1 MIRVTAWILRFVNN
15 CLARGRHNR
24 RRSGPLVSEE
34 VEAATNRWVRR
45 VQKGVN
51 PDLQAPGWK
60 IIQDKETQIL
70 KCKGRVTG
78 YEPVYLEGGLFVD
91 KLIVHTHNK
100 IKHFGI
106 ANTMAALREHWWIP
120 QLRSKVKKLINK
132 CNVCKLYSTKPYGT
146 PVTSNLPNFR
156 TEPSNPFDVTGVD
169 FAGPL
174 RYKIDNK
181 EEGKCYI
188 IIFTCA
194 SSRAVHLEL
203 TRTQEAEEFQ
213 RKLNVFIARRGRP
226 RLLIS
231 DNAGTFKTTA
241 RWIKDIR
248 KNEKLQDYLTA
259 HKMQWRFNLAKSPWW
274 GGIYERLIRDLKK
287 ALYKSLGRCHLSFD
301 NLETVIMDI
310 EINMNNRPLT
320 YVESESGEEQVL
332 TPNTLIRGT
341 NIYLIN
347 DDESD
352 EDELTR
358 MQKRVAK
365 AKNNAWERWQR
376 EYINSL
382 MESQRI
388 NGKQAKAPEVGE
400 IVLVV
405 GEEKNRSEWKKGKVL
420 RQVKGRDGVTRG
432 VVLLHKG
439 HEIERPLQ
447 LVCPLEIRCSEKIE
461 EKKND
466 QRVKNTSKE
475 KRQAAVDAGK
485 KIRDLLKKED
495 ED

>member
-15 CLARGRHNR
+15 CLARGRHN

-78 YEPVYLEGGLFVD
+78 YEPVYLQGGLFVD

-156 TEPSNPFDVTGVD
+156 TEPSNPFDITGVD

-259 HKMQWRFNLAKSPWW
+259 HKIQ
-274 GGIYERLIRDLKK
+274 I
-287 ALYKSLGRCHLSFD
+287 
-301 NLETVIMDI
+301 
-310 EINMNNRPLT
+310 
-320 YVESESGEEQVL
+320 
-332 TPNTLIRGT
+332 
-341 NIYLIN
+341 
-347 DDESD
+347 
-352 EDELTR
+352 
-358 MQKRVAK
+358 
-365 AKNNAWERWQR
+365 
-376 EYINSL
+376 
-382 MESQRI
+382 
-388 NGKQAKAPEVGE
+388 
-400 IVLVV
+400 
-405 GEEKNRSEWKKGKVL
+405 
-420 RQVKGRDGVTRG
+420 
-432 VVLLHKG
+432 
-439 HEIERPLQ
+439 
-447 LVCPLEIRCSEKIE
+447 
-461 EKKND
+461 
-466 QRVKNTSKE
+466 
-475 KRQAAVDAGK
+475 
-485 KIRDLLKKED
+485 
-495 ED
+495 

>member
-1 MIRVTAWILRFVNN
+1 M
-15 CLARGRHNR
+15 
-24 RRSGPLVSEE
+24 
-34 VEAATNRWVRR
+34 
-45 VQKGVN
+45 
-51 PDLQAPGWK
+51 
-60 IIQDKETQIL
+60 
-70 KCKGRVTG
+70 
-78 YEPVYLEGGLFVD
+78 
-91 KLIVHTHNK
+91 
-100 IKHFGI
+100 
-106 ANTMAALREHWWIP
+106 
-120 QLRSKVKKLINK
+120 
-132 CNVCKLYSTKPYGT
+132 
-146 PVTSNLPNFR
+146 
-156 TEPSNPFDVTGVD
+156 
-169 FAGPL
+169 
-174 RYKIDNK
+174 
-181 EEGKCYI
+181 
-188 IIFTCA
+188 
-194 SSRAVHLEL
+194 EL

-259 HKMQWRFNLAKSPWW
+259 HKIQWRFNLAKSPWW

-301 NLETVIMDI
+301 NLEMVIMDI
-310 EINMNNRPLT
+310 EINMNIRPLT
-320 YVESESGEEQVL
+320 YAESESGEEQVL

-365 AKNNAWERWQR
+365 AKNNAWKHWQR

-388 NGKQAKAPEVGE
+388 NGEQAKAPEVGG

-405 GEEKNRSEWKKGKVL
+405 GEEKNRSEWKKEKVL
-420 RQVKGRDGVTRG
+420 RQIKGRDGVTRG

-439 HEIERPLQ
+439 HEIERPFQ
-447 LVCPLEIRCSEKIE
+447 LVCPLEIRCAETIE
-461 EKKND
+461 EK
-466 QRVKNTSKE
+466 RM
-475 KRQAAVDAGK
+475 
-485 KIRDLLKKED
+485 IRR
-495 ED
+495 